1 MAKAFSVASWNVEH
15 FGTSRKINGK
25 KETPKQIKER
35 IERVANYLKV
45 VNADVTGIYEVSGSQ
60 VFSIFRDIFSNHHF
74 FITEGRQTQE
84 ILVMVKPNVNVF
96 ITQKT
101 EFKAGSS
108 YLRPGALAT
117 VTVSGVNYLILF
129 LHLKSLPNPKGFGL
143 RDDMITKAVEFKSK
157 ILKSMRHRLKE
168 EQGLSTLPPVSAVPP
183 INYIFLGDLN
193 IMGMNYRGRINDI
206 TSIDEMS
213 NLDKLCQRNSV
224 QMRRLDKTF
233 DLTYRKDASLES
245 DLDHVV
251 ASNNLSFKQF
261 NGKSVEVMGWPNE
274 STNAKRDK
282 WKRDF
287 SDHALLY
294 FEVQKL

>member
-15 FGTSRKINGK
+15 FGNSRKINGK
-25 KETPKQIKER
+25 KETSKQIKKR

-45 VNADVTGIYEVSGSQ
+45 VNADVTGIYEVSGAQ
-60 VFSIFRDIFSNHHF
+60 VFSIFRDIFPNHHF

-101 EFKAGSS
+101 EFKSGSS

-117 VTVSGVNYLILF
+117 VTVSGVNYPILF

-193 IMGMNYRGRINDI
+193 IMGMNYRGRVNDI
-206 TSIDEMS
+206 TAIDEMS